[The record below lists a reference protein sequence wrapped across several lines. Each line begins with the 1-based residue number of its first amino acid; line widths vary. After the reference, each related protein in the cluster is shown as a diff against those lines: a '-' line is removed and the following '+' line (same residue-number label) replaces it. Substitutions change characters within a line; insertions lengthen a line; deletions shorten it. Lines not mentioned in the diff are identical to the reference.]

1 MKPFKFSAFS
11 DEVDADP
18 AKAFNIMRDLAVEEI
33 QMRSVKGVNI
43 MELNDD
49 QIVEVKTIA
58 LSLGLKFHA
67 IGSPIGKTYIEDSQE
82 KTFEAV
88 KTAAETAHKLD
99 TTRIRIFSFYREKS
113 LSNKIYRDLVIERL
127 NLMTEIA
134 TVNGVNLIHENEKD
148 IYGDTA
154 EKCLDLLENVN
165 NLGCCF
171 DFANFVQVNQDIN
184 RAWEILER
192 RVCYFDIKDA
202 MSHDGT
208 VVPAGE
214 GDACIVTTLRKALNS
229 GFKDCFNLEP
239 HLQIAGH
246 SGGYSGPQLFK
257 IAVKALEKCLT
268 LASK

>member
-1 MKPFKFSAFS
+1 MKPYRFSAFS
-11 DEVDADP
+11 DEVDPDP
-18 AKAFNIMRDLAVEEI
+18 TKAFNIMRDLAVEEI
-33 QMRSVKGVNI
+33 QMRSVKGVNV

-49 QIVEVKTIA
+49 QIGEVKTIA

-67 IGSPIGKTYIEDSQE
+67 VGSPVGKTNIEDSQE
-82 KTFEAV
+82 ETLELV
-88 KTAAETAHKLD
+88 KIAADIAHKLD

-113 LSNKIYRDLVIERL
+113 LPNNIYRNLVIERL
-127 NLMTEIA
+127 NMMTDIA
-134 TVNGVNLIHENEKD
+134 TVNGVKLIHENEKD

-165 NLGCCF
+165 NLECCF
-171 DFANFVQVNQDIN
+171 DFANFIQVGQDIN
-184 RAWEILER
+184 KAWNLLEK

-202 MSHDGT
+202 LTRDGT

-214 GDACIVTTLRKALNS
+214 GDACIVNTLRKALNS
-229 GFKDCFNLEP
+229 GFEDCFNLEP

>member
-11 DEVDADP
+11 DEVDPDP
-18 AKAFNIMRDLAVEEI
+18 AKAFKIMRDLAVEEI
-33 QMRSVKGVNI
+33 QIRSVKGVNV
-43 MELNDD
+43 MELNDE
-49 QIVEVKTIA
+49 QICEVKTIA

-67 IGSPIGKTYIEDSQE
+67 VGSPIGKTYIEDSQE
-82 KTFEAV
+82 KTLESV
-88 KTAAETAHKLD
+88 KIATEIAHKLD

-134 TVNGVNLIHENEKD
+134 TIDGVNLIHENEKD

-154 EKCLDLLENVN
+154 EKCLDILENVN
-165 NLGCCF
+165 DLGCCF
-171 DFANFVQVNQDIN
+171 DFANFVQVGQDIN
-184 RAWEILER
+184 EAWNLLEK
-192 RVCYFDIKDA
+192 RVHYFDIKDA
-202 MSHDGT
+202 MVRDGT

-214 GDACIVTTLRKALNS
+214 GDACIVNTLRKALNS

>member
-11 DEVDADP
+11 DEVDPDP
-18 AKAFNIMRDLAVEEI
+18 AKAFKIMRDLAVEEI
-33 QMRSVKGVNI
+33 QIRSVKGVNV
-43 MELNDD
+43 MELNDE
-49 QIVEVKTIA
+49 QICEVKTIA

-67 IGSPIGKTYIEDSQE
+67 VGSPIGKTYIEDSQE
-82 KTFEAV
+82 KTLESV
-88 KTAAETAHKLD
+88 KIATEIAHKLD

-134 TVNGVNLIHENEKD
+134 TIDGVNLIHENEKD

-154 EKCLDLLENVN
+154 EKCLDILENVN
-165 NLGCCF
+165 DLGCCF
-171 DFANFVQVNQDIN
+171 DFANFVQVGQDIN
-184 RAWEILER
+184 EAWNLLEK
-192 RVCYFDIKDA
+192 RVHYFDIKDA
-202 MSHDGT
+202 MVRDGS

-214 GDACIVTTLRKALNS
+214 GDACIVNTLRKALNS